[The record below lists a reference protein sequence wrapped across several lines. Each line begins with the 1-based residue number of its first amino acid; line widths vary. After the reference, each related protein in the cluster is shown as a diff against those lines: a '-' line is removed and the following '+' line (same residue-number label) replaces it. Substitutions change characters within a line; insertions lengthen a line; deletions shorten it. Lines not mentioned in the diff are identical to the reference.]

1 MRCAGSKG
9 VYPSHHLTGRRF
21 VTNTYNWFSN
31 KIEICRLRLSILAI
45 FRRSPLLEVT
55 DRLWRSM
62 ARMPNTFACP
72 KAKKS
77 IDISITSFKC
87 VGLSGDC
94 TAHQSNCGYA
104 THGGE
109 QKNES
114 SHEGMEVHQRFG
126 ERWDEWRKKILQFKS
141 HYGMRLRWL
150 SSENSCASSSRQR
163 WFAEHPKPKSLWM
176 CSQQRVA
183 KTSTHSSDNDKVI
196 KI

>member
-126 ERWDEWRKKILQFKS
+126 ERWDEWRKKF
-141 HYGMRLRWL
+141 YNW
-150 SSENSCASSSRQR
+150 
-163 WFAEHPKPKSLWM
+163 
-176 CSQQRVA
+176 
-183 KTSTHSSDNDKVI
+183 KVI
-196 KI
+196 TGCDCVDWAVKIRALHQVDSDDSQNTRNQNHFECAASNV